1 MIINDNRGLP
11 GIVRREMI
19 RAMLERIQGAAMKI
33 PVENKSEIKDPKASF
48 EVEEILNNLY
58 VNRIEYPLAM
68 DIFKPVMPEEKE
80 LPVIVSIHGGGLI
93 MGDRKSMRR
102 YARVLAGRG
111 YLVFSIEYRLA
122 PRANLAEQL
131 DDVCV
136 GMDAVGRRLVDFNVD
151 FTRMFLTAESAGA
164 ILAIY
169 VAAMKKSRELQEA
182 IGYEPTRMTF
192 KALGL
197 TSGMFYTRRLDPIG
211 WILSDQ
217 FYGEKRMDPKFLSYM
232 DPENPEIV
240 GNLPPTFLITSRGDF
255 LNNYSLMYHR
265 ALKQAGRKS
274 HLVYYGE
281 KELGHTFVTTHPDL
295 EQSLDAIN
303 RMTAWFEK
311 QADLARENAA
321 VKNS

>member
-164 ILAIY
+164 
-169 VAAMKKSRELQEA
+169 VA
-182 IGYEPTRMTF
+182 G
-192 KALGL
+192 GH
-197 TSGMFYTRRLDPIG
+197 RL
-211 WILSDQ
+211 
-217 FYGEKRMDPKFLSYM
+217 
-232 DPENPEIV
+232 
-240 GNLPPTFLITSRGDF
+240 
-255 LNNYSLMYHR
+255 
-265 ALKQAGRKS
+265 
-274 HLVYYGE
+274 
-281 KELGHTFVTTHPDL
+281 
-295 EQSLDAIN
+295 
-303 RMTAWFEK
+303 
-311 QADLARENAA
+311 
-321 VKNS
+321 